1 MKTYRDFKCYF
12 GTVSFGNIPREANVP
27 VLEATPREAYS
38 SLYPYVNH
46 REV

>member
-1 MKTYRDFKCYF
+1 MKTYRDLKRYF
-12 GTVSFGNIPREANVP
+12 GTVSCGNIPREANVP

-38 SLYPYVNH
+38 SLHPYVNH

>member
-1 MKTYRDFKCYF
+1 MKMSRDFKRYF
-12 GTVSFGNIPREANVP
+12 GTVSFGNIPREADVS
-27 VLEATPREAYS
+27 VLEAAPREAYS